1 MRKAQEAM
9 KMETNK
15 PIVEF
20 REGTVNAALFE
31 REVKM
36 PKGNFVSR
44 SVKLQ
49 LGFKNK
55 QDKWENRSLTIVKK
69 DLKKVLDVLTKV
81 VEIA

>member
-1 MRKAQEAM
+1 
-9 KMETNK
+9 MENNK
-15 PIVEF
+15 PVKEF

-36 PKGNFVSR
+36 PKGNFISR

-55 QDKWENRSLTIVKK
+55 KDKWENRSLTIVKK
-69 DLKKVLDVLTKV
+69 DLQKVLNVLTKA
-81 VEIA
+81 VEVA